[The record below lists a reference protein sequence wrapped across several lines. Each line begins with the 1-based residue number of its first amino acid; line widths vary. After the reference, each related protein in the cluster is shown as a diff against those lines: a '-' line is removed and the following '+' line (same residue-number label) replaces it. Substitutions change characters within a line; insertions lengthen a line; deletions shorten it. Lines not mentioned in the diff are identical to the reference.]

1 MSDETL
7 AVETLAVE
15 KTPQQLEAE
24 KAQKLAEKLER
35 QRIAYEKA
43 MDLFRAASQI
53 KGVQKEIILKSV
65 SGQPG
70 FKFTDEQWKAIV
82 DSQELPAKFVEE
94 LRSEQYDFTKKY
106 AEREASEGPSKEDL
120 AGFRNIYDIAFEND
134 VCVNEP
140 LKNAGLALRQGIV
153 AFMEAN
159 KAHSALLK
167 THKLQ
172 LMFYMKKLK
181 DEEEN
186 TVSEEDTQ

>member
-1 MSDETL
+1 MSDE
-7 AVETLAVE
+7 VVVE
-15 KTPQQLEAE
+15 KTPEQIEAE
-24 KAQKLAEKLER
+24 KAQKLAEKQER

-94 LRSEQYDFTKKY
+94 LRDEKYDFTKKY
-106 AEREASEGPSKEDL
+106 AEREASEGPSKEDM

-140 LKNAGLALRQGIV
+140 LRDAGLSLRSGIV
-153 AFMEAN
+153 EFMKAN
-159 KAHSALLK
+159 KAANDLLK
-167 THKLQ
+167 GQKLQ

-181 DEEEN
+181 EEETPSAEG
-186 TVSEEDTQ
+186 TVSEEDSQ

>member
-1 MSDETL
+1 MSDE
-7 AVETLAVE
+7 VVVE
-15 KTPQQLEAE
+15 KTPEQIEAE
-24 KAQKLAEKLER
+24 KAQKLAEKQER

-94 LRSEQYDFTKKY
+94 LRDERYDFTKKY
-106 AEREASEGPSKEDL
+106 AEREASEGPSKEDM

-140 LKNAGLALRQGIV
+140 LRDAGLSLRSGIV
-153 AFMEAN
+153 EFMKAN
-159 KAHSALLK
+159 KAANDLLK
-167 THKLQ
+167 GQKLQ

-181 DEEEN
+181 EEETPSAEG
-186 TVSEEDTQ
+186 TVSEEDSQ

>member
-1 MSDETL
+1 MSDE
-7 AVETLAVE
+7 VVVE
-15 KTPQQLEAE
+15 KTPEQIEAE
-24 KAQKLAEKLER
+24 KAAQKLAEKQER

-94 LRSEQYDFTKKY
+94 LRDERYDFTKKY
-106 AEREASEGPSKEDL
+106 AEREASEGPSKEDM

-140 LKNAGLALRQGIV
+140 LRAAGLSLRSGIV
-153 AFMEAN
+153 EFMKAN
-159 KAHSALLK
+159 KAANDLLK
-167 THKLQ
+167 GQKLQ

-181 DEEEN
+181 EEE
-186 TVSEEDTQ
+186 TPSAEGTLTQEDSE